1 MVTKTWIPKTA
12 LKTVLPYSEGKN
24 AIFFRNVLL
33 AKQNMIG
40 YPKGPSK

>member
-1 MVTKTWIPKTA
+1 MVMKTWIPKTA
-12 LKTVLPYSEGKN
+12 LKTVLPYSGGKN
-24 AIFFRNVLL
+24 DIFLRNVSL